1 MKAYIHVG
9 LAGAAGALSR
19 YLLGLLVTFAFP
31 SPMPWGTL
39 LINLTGSFL
48 LGALTGLG
56 IHRGLIPHG
65 WRAPLTTGFV
75 GAYTTFSTWAVDTVR
90 LWETGHWGYA
100 AANIGLSLSLG
111 LPLAWLGLHL
121 TSKKEDAPSD

>member
-1 MKAYIHVG
+1 MVKYFYVG

-19 YLLGLLVTFAFP
+19 YLLGLLATAAWP

-56 IHRGLIPHG
+56 VHRGKIPVA

-75 GAYTTFSTWAVDTVR
+75 GAYTTFSTWAVDTVH
-90 LWETGHWGYA
+90 LAEAGHLAYA
-100 AANIGLSLSLG
+100 GANVLLSLALG
-111 LPLAWLGLHL
+111 VPLAWLGLRL
-121 TSKKEDAPSD
+121 TRE